1 MDAQAASPTRC
12 KEGFWQHAK
21 TDAVD
26 RVWARLCAHSRGE
39 GRVKSCSS
47 PPAGSALP
55 AAGGQTGR
63 ISRAT
68 EVSGTRPCAT
78 CGAQAE
84 GAAGPQRDN
93 APHRGHGEGLRGSEA
108 RTGACRS
115 EDERGWSAPHA
126 QREASAISVCGSRS
140 TITGA
145 KTERPF
151 PGEHFSTSCWRA
163 GPDDQPRHRRSVPS
177 GQGGTTNPSN
187 VGIKRFRDGSAGPR
201 FVLAQAPAENGLSCG
216 THGGPGEDASAEQN
230 GRGEFSKPT
239 KAPGHGRAQER
250 YGEKRAREKRRRS
263 VTLPSFFDEPAR
275 CGRTK

>member
-1 MDAQAASPTRC
+1 MRPQPGRGAGEKLLFPACWFCSTSRWRADRADQPSYRSERDP
-12 KEGFWQHAK
+12 
-21 TDAVD
+21 AVRD
-26 RVWARLCAHSRGE
+26 MRRTSGRG
-39 GRVKSCSS
+39 S
-47 PPAGSALP
+47 
-55 AAGGQTGR
+55 
-63 ISRAT
+63 
-68 EVSGTRPCAT
+68 
-78 CGAQAE
+78 
-84 GAAGPQRDN
+84 GPQRDN
-93 APHRGHGEGLRGSEA
+93 APHREHGKGLRGSEA

-239 KAPGHGRAQER
+239 KAPGHGRVQER

-263 VTLPSFFDEPAR
+263 VTLRSFFDEPAR
-275 CGRTK
+275 RGRTK